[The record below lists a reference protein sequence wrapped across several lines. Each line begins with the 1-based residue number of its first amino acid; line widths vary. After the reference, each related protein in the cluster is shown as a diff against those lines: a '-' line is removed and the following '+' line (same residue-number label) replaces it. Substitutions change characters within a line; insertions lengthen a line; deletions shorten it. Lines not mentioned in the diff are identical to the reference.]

1 MAEPICNRDALPAET
16 TFISLDEAV
25 PEASSIANRRS
36 GERHLTLFRVG
47 SFQLNGRR
55 ELCMIRNISAGGMMI
70 RAYCELQPDM
80 RLSIELKSGQPV
92 DGTVSWVRPP
102 YSGVAFDAPID
113 VIGILSSAEDGPR
126 PRMPRVEANCFATL
140 RDGGIQHRA
149 RLSDIS
155 QGGAKFECHEPIKT
169 GTPVVASIVGLDP
182 IAAVVCWSDGDCVG
196 VSFNRLLPLAEM
208 IEWLRA
214 IRGTEARSN

>member
-1 MAEPICNRDALPAET
+1 MRNRDALPAET
-16 TFISLDEAV
+16 TIISLEEAV
-25 PEASSIANRRS
+25 PGANSIANRRT

-70 RAYCELQPDM
+70 RAYCELQPAV

-92 DGTVSWVRPP
+92 NGTVSWVRPP
-102 YSGVAFDAPID
+102 YSGIAFDTPID
-113 VIGILSSAEDGPR
+113 VIEILSSAEDGPR
-126 PRMPRVEANCFATL
+126 PRMPRVEAKCFATL

-155 QGGAKFECHEPIKT
+155 QGGAKFECPEQMKA

-182 IAAVVCWSDGDCVG
+182 IAGVVCWSDDDCVG
-196 VSFNRLLPLAEM
+196 ISFNGLLPLAEM
-208 IEWLRA
+208 IEWLRS
-214 IRGTEARSN
+214 IRGTEARFN